1 MAGEK
6 NLIFLLDYSGSMFS
20 KQVNQQGVRRIDIL
34 KDKLY
39 QFLKQPTSFTTIEGY
54 CFAST
59 SEHLGNFV
67 DAQSFI
73 DTLKN
78 YDQPMG
84 GRTNLWDALG
94 KSIDDLDDDTET
106 IIVCITDGEDTG
118 SGLSYQDV
126 LDRSNNKPNLK
137 LHILDIEG
145 TLKNTLP
152 NEPVVTMV
160 DDLEQLDAD
169 LGAIVEKKIDLSLIR
184 PAVQLPISVPLVNLV
199 PCDKDIIDLVVQS
212 VRNAVGYLEGLTGLR
227 YYPVTTFVIDK
238 LDRRRPKKIPLPDPE
253 LFEVITE
260 MLDFLNSVCLTFH
273 MGCFT
278 NKIMGDRNEPYG
290 QYSQLDEE
298 IRKCL
303 VSSAEALVTYFH
315 RYLKTGETWN
325 PKYYYINGLHSSK
338 NPIVLTRES
347 LEQILVILKNI
358 ERTNPSIGLKDEYF
372 HNSRYFINEG
382 LTEHY
387 TQLYQWKPF
396 LSEKE
401 HHSLVLCNW
410 EGVWIKGIRWIVKAM
425 AIIIPAVFRLIY
437 QYRAQS
443 GPYSEI
449 LRVMHLWGVYFP
461 PESQEAEKLL
471 LKKNFPYLP
480 AVDGSG
486 KVFLCLNTLR
496 ESFQKLQESKNVLG
510 SSDFADFLL
519 SVIVHEHTHAITTEG
534 IGTGEENISCQS
546 PRHYGKRTELVSE
559 ALAEWAELNYFRN
572 NELLYELIF
581 THANLGPPSEWP
593 YAGALFFEKK
603 YSQETGDVFFRS
615 VLNTFRQNGNKAY
628 RMLIEKPVLQ

>member
-20 KQVNQQGVRRIDIL
+20 KQVNQQGIRRIDLL
-34 KDKLY
+34 KDKLH

-59 SEHLGNFV
+59 SKHLGSFV

-78 YDQPMG
+78 YDQPMR

-94 KSIDDLDDDTET
+94 KSIDDLDDNTET
-106 IIVCITDGEDTG
+106 IMVCITDGEDTG
-118 SGLSYQDV
+118 SVLSYQDV

-152 NEPVVTMV
+152 DEPVVTMV

-199 PCDKDIIDLVVQS
+199 PCDKDTIDLVVQG

-238 LDRRRPKKIPLPDPE
+238 LDRRRPKKIPLPDKR
-253 LFEVITE
+253 LRVVIDE
-260 MLDFLNSVCLTFH
+260 MLNFLKEVCIAFH
-273 MGCFT
+273 LGRF
-278 NKIMGDRNEPYG
+278 I
-290 QYSQLDEE
+290 
-298 IRKCL
+298 
-303 VSSAEALVTYFH
+303 H
-315 RYLKTGETWN
+315 GETW
-325 PKYYYINGLHSSK
+325 PDSYRRFSCLEKKVRERLQIVSEAIISYFKYYIYEGETENYVKYCFIEGLNSSK
-338 NPIVLTRES
+338 NLLVLPRE
-347 LEQILVILKNI
+347 ILNHILITLKNI
-358 ERTNPSIGLKDEYF
+358 AKCSPYDQMIDHYLISTSRIEQWRDFMHEDEY
-372 HNSRYFINEG
+372 NNIA
-382 LTEHY
+382 
-387 TQLYQWKPF
+387 Q
-396 LSEKE
+396 
-401 HHSLVLCNW
+401 
-410 EGVWIKGIRWIVKAM
+410 GIDGRISSIAHAM
-425 AIIIPAVFRLIY
+425 GTIIEVVFRLIY
-437 QYRAQS
+437 RYRAQS

-496 ESFQKLQESKNVLG
+496 ESFQKLQESKKVLG
-510 SSDFADFLL
+510 TSDFADFLL

-534 IGTGEENISCQS
+534 IGTGEEKISCQS
-546 PRHYGKRTELVSE
+546 PRRYGKRTELVSE

-593 YAGALFFEKK
+593 YAGALFFEKHYTQK
-603 YSQETGDVFFRS
+603 TGDEFFRS

-628 RMLIEKPVLQ
+628 QMLIEKPVLH